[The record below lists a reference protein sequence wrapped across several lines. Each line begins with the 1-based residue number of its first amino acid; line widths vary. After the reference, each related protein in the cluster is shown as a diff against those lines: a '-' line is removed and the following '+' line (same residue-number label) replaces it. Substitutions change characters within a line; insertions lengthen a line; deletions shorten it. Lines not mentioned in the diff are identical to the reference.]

1 MTPMLRHLKQTDRLL
16 LTLLLIAFVLR
27 CAVVVVRRDNLSID
41 RDAYLAIAENLAA
54 GNGFCSIVGQP
65 TAFRPPLYPLLL
77 AACLSLGGTIAIAV
91 VQIGLGTA
99 TVGLTWRLARN
110 ADLPRKIAFV
120 AGLFVAVDPL
130 LLELTSQPM
139 TETLFAFLATALL
152 CSSTRPA
159 GLRIERPVVSGVLMG
174 LAALCRPS
182 IWAFG
187 GLCLVFVATRLLRSF
202 LRKEPPTVAVNWRG
216 GLMVTIVAA
225 AVVSPWVLRNWNV
238 FGRPILMTTH
248 GGYTLALGNNEFFDA
263 DVVSGQERAWSG
275 AGLRKWKQDSE
286 RRLAEARIERGD
298 ELARDG
304 ALSRQAVDWIR
315 ANPRRFATACWLRVK
330 RFWAVRPQRQDTG
343 HEYLSFAIGLWYAA
357 VTLASIG
364 GLVRNRACRAP
375 MTVGLLLTL
384 SLTTLHTVYWSNM
397 RMRAPVVPVVSV
409 FAASALLAGRG
420 RSKSAVS
427 DRTGECSPIRKNAD
441 I

>member
-1 MTPMLRHLKQTDRLL
+1 MLRHLKQTDRLL

-41 RDAYLAIAENLAA
+41 RDAYLAIAENLVA
-54 GNGFCSIVGQP
+54 GNGFCSVVGQP

-110 ADLPRKIAFV
+110 AGLARKIAFV
-120 AGLFVAVDPL
+120 AGLLVAVDPL

-139 TETLFAFLATALL
+139 TETLFAFLTTALL
-152 CSSTRPA
+152 CSLTRPT
-159 GLRIERPVVSGVLMG
+159 GLKIERPIVSGVLFG

-187 GLCLVFVATRLLRSF
+187 GLWIGFVAIRIARSF
-202 LRKEPPTVAVNWRG
+202 FRKELSAETVNWRG
-216 GLMVTIVAA
+216 GITVAIVAV
-225 AVVSPWVLRNWNV
+225 AVVSPWALRNWSV

-263 DVVSGQERAWSG
+263 DVVSGRERVWSG
-275 AGLRKWKQDSE
+275 DSLRKWKQDSE
-286 RRLAEARIERGD
+286 RRLAEAGVRQGD
-298 ELARDG
+298 ELTRDA
-304 ALSRQAVDWIR
+304 ALSRQAVEWIR
-315 ANPRRFATACWLRVK
+315 AKPSRFVAACWLRVK

-343 HEYLSFAIGLWYAA
+343 SENVSFAIGLWYTA
-357 VTLASIG
+357 VTLAGLG
-364 GLVRNRACRAP
+364 GLLRHRTSWGRWTA
-375 MTVGLLLTL
+375 GILLAL
-384 SLTTLHTVYWSNM
+384 SLTALHTVYWSNM
-397 RMRAPVVPVVSV
+397 RMRSPLVPVVSV
-409 FAASALLAGRG
+409 FAASVILTRQAWANSDGVAGVAKYG
-420 RSKSAVS
+420 RIRESADS
-427 DRTGECSPIRKNAD
+427 
-441 I
+441 